1 MITSNYLT
9 ELNRLKRV
17 EPVEVP
23 RLEDVKM
30 VIKDRVDA
38 HSYEPNTWNDL
49 KGVVDNPVLSNDLTV
64 LRAGTEPQPIPEMQ
78 YPNICVDSR
87 YSYEMGRKVRYLRI
101 YKKGFENNNR
111 ALIYIH
117 GGAYYG
123 GSAED
128 SLIPLRLLATRFEGT
143 IYSVDYGLAPENPYP
158 FGLWDCLSVLAEVVK
173 NKHDITLAGDSAGGS
188 MALGLTQLSH
198 YMGICDVASQL
209 LFYPTVVHG
218 SNLEGGLWDDSRIP
232 IVDEQRAVLHAS
244 YEVFKQL
251 DKKMTELYLPEQEI
265 DLTSPILSPMYAD
278 PSLFKKVTVLTGE
291 YDPFRLQDEAFI
303 EKLGMAGVDAT
314 YIRYGGMSHA
324 FLNLVGKAAASEDA
338 IYECAKKL

>member
-64 LRAGTEPQPIPEMQ
+64 LRAATEPQPIPEMQ

-128 SLIPLRLLATRFEGT
+128 SLIPLRLFATRYEGT
-143 IYSVDYGLAPENPYP
+143 IYSVDY
-158 FGLWDCLSVLAEVVK
+158 
-173 NKHDITLAGDSAGGS
+173 
-188 MALGLTQLSH
+188 
-198 YMGICDVASQL
+198 
-209 LFYPTVVHG
+209 
-218 SNLEGGLWDDSRIP
+218 
-232 IVDEQRAVLHAS
+232 
-244 YEVFKQL
+244 
-251 DKKMTELYLPEQEI
+251 
-265 DLTSPILSPMYAD
+265 
-278 PSLFKKVTVLTGE
+278 
-291 YDPFRLQDEAFI
+291 
-303 EKLGMAGVDAT
+303 
-314 YIRYGGMSHA
+314 
-324 FLNLVGKAAASEDA
+324 
-338 IYECAKKL
+338 